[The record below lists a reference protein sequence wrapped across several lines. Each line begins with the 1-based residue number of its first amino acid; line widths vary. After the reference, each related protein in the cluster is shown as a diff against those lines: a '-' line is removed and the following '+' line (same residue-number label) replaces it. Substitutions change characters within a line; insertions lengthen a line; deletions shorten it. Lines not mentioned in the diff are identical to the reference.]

1 MENEMEL
8 KGKFS
13 NIYIMILFGIM
24 TNDLS
29 NADHFLSDE
38 IMDKYNKIIE
48 KNLANNET
56 QMYDEMNVKSIDIIS
71 KEELE
76 DCYLVKVKLI
86 SRYMDYIIDSTT
98 KKYKR
103 GVNTHRIE
111 KENTLTFKKLKSAKE
126 RSSVIKCE
134 YCGANMDINHSG
146 KCEYCGSIA
155 DVTEY
160 DYVLI
165 DIVTE

>member
-1 MENEMEL
+1 MENELEL

-13 NIYIMILFGIM
+13 NIYIMLLFGVM

-29 NADHFLSDE
+29 NADHFLSNE
-38 IMDKYNKIIE
+38 VMNRYSKIIE
-48 KNLANNET
+48 NNVSNNET

-71 KEELE
+71 YEELE

-103 GVNTHRIE
+103 GINTYRIE
-111 KENTLTFKKLKSAKE
+111 KENLLTFKKMKSAQE
-126 RSSVIKCE
+126 RPSVIKCSH
-134 YCGANMDINHSG
+134 CGANMDINYSG

-155 DVTEY
+155 DVTAY

-165 DIVTE
+165 DIKTI